1 MSFWRKPQYCSTMKS
16 FSVILVFIL
25 AAFSAVA
32 QIDTNAVAAQ
42 ADTNASGVPADT
54 NAPAAPSATNG
65 VAVQTDT
72 NASVAQAETNAP
84 TTQPGTNTVVV
95 QTNAMA
101 AATPAGR
108 NATTREMSLEDCIQE
123 ALQHNLDVQISRYTP
138 QIQLFNV
145 RASYGGYDPTFTIS
159 GTHQY
164 NDTGPDF
171 QNAVHIPGTSYEQNT
186 AAAGLSKTPTPWGMT
201 YQLDGNVSH
210 AYNYHSSLFTNSDN
224 SGGQIGVTLTQP
236 LLNNFWIDQTRLNI
250 RVGKNRL
257 QYSEQG
263 LRLQV
268 ITSVT
273 AVENAY
279 YELIY
284 AQEYVKVQQEALA
297 LAQTQLDQD
306 RQRVQIGTLA
316 QLDVQQDGAQ
326 VATSRANLIAAQSTF
341 NTAQNTL
348 KNLLTDEYLRWHD
361 KDIQPTATI
370 TNAPLQLFDLQDSWN
385 KGMTER
391 PDLLQSRL
399 NVEQQGIQLK
409 YFRNQ
414 LFPSLDLIGT
424 YGFNGTGQQFRD
436 TFNQFNEGNR
446 PFYSYGVQLSTP
458 LSNVGPRNQYK
469 AGKVTMQQLLL
480 QLKQFEQNIMVQIDN
495 AVKQVQSAYESV
507 SATRQARIYAEAA
520 LDAEQKKY
528 AVGKSTTFI
537 VLQLQNTLTANRAQ
551 EIRSLANY
559 YEALVNLAQAEGT
572 TLERNRINIEVK

>member
-1 MSFWRKPQYCSTMKS
+1 MKS

-32 QIDTNAVAAQ
+32 Q
-42 ADTNASGVPADT
+42 
-54 NAPAAPSATNG
+54 
-65 VAVQTDT
+65 TDT
-72 NASVAQAETNAP
+72 NAIVVPAETNAP
-84 TTQPGTNTVVV
+84 TFPPGTNGVAAPMDMNPVAAP
-95 QTNAMA
+95 TNANTA
-101 AATPAGR
+101 AAPAGR

-123 ALQHNLDVQISRYTP
+123 ALQHNFDVQISRYNP
-138 QIQLFNV
+138 QISLYDL

-171 QNAVHIPGTSYEQNT
+171 QNAVHISGTSYEQNT
-186 AAAGLSKTPTPWGMT
+186 AAAGLSRTPTPWGMT

-210 AYNYHSSLFTNSDN
+210 TYNYHSSLFTNSDN

-236 LLNNFWIDQTRLNI
+236 LLNNFWIDQTRLNL
-250 RVGKNRL
+250 RVAKNRL
-257 QYSEQG
+257 KYSEQG
-263 LRLQV
+263 FRLQV

-273 AVENAY
+273 DVENAY

-284 AQEYVKVQQEALA
+284 AQENVKVQQQALE

-370 TNAPLQLFDLQDSWN
+370 TNAPLQLFDLQDSWS
-385 KGMTER
+385 KGLTER
-391 PDLLQSRL
+391 PDLLQARL
-399 NVEQQGIQLK
+399 NVERQGIQLK
-409 YFRNQ
+409 FDRNQ

-436 TFNQFNEGNR
+436 TFNQFNEGSR

-480 QLKQFEQNIMVQIDN
+480 QLKQFEQNAMVQIDN
-495 AVKQVQSAYESV
+495 AVKQAQSAYESV

-537 VLQLQNTLTANRAQ
+537 VLQLQNTVTADRAQ

-559 YEALVNLAQAEGT
+559 YEALAKLAQQEGS
-572 TLERNRINIEVK
+572 TLERNHINLEVK